1 MSDNSSLPIQIKLQ
15 VGTVEI
21 ALAKLLELNVDQ
33 VIEGDAVTSFF
44 PQVRAVVGDRTVAEG
59 ELVNID
65 GKLGFRITR
74 VL

>member
-21 ALAKLLELNVDQ
+21 ALAQLLELNVDQ

-44 PQVRAVVGDRTVAEG
+44 PQVRAVVGDRAVAEG
-59 ELVNID
+59 ELINID
-65 GKLGFRITR
+65 GKLGFRINK

>member
-21 ALAKLLELNVDQ
+21 ALAQLLELGVDQ
-33 VIEGDAVTSFF
+33 VSPADAVKSYF
-44 PQVRAVVGDRTVAEG
+44 PQVRAIVGERAIAEG

-65 GKLGFRITR
+65 GKVGFRVTK